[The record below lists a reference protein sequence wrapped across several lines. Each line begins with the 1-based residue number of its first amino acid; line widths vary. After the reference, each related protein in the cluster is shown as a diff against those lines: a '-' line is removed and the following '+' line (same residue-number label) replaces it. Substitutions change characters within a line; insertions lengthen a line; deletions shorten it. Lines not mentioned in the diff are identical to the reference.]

1 MEGPGQGGAFIDGT
15 FGSQDMSKTAVT
27 TAQAAEALWDFMQV
41 WMQERQFKDYR
52 RDSISIWSQS

>member
-1 MEGPGQGGAFIDGT
+1 
-15 FGSQDMSKTAVT
+15 MSKTAVT